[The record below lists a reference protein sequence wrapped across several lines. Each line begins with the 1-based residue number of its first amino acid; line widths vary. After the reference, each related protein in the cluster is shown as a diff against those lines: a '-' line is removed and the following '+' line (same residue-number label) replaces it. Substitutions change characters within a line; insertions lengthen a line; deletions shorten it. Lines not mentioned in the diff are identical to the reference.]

1 MSSSEADSDVP
12 EQVSLSTSKQQ
23 AIGRKKGVAKE
34 LAREKLKRKEH
45 NRERDRQLKEQSSKH
60 IAELISGSEEESSSG
75 EDETPNDPRILPD
88 HLFAA
93 AFNQPSTS
101 LAPAQSV
108 PEDAPP
114 KAQQRKR
121 RRTDLTPKDKIIGRA
136 FSSHS
141 KGIRLSLVNSP
152 RAVRTLSKT
161 SERAATKRTLP
172 PSSVAKF
179 SSRALNTKGV
189 VSLSRTRG
197 WQRKAGER
205 VSLFFARHPWLENI
219 HSEYRCYEN
228 DEWTGGPLRPNSLS
242 SVVVIARCMLTLLSL
257 LEGGERRPPSFLFC
271 APVVAFSLQ
280 VPTIRKMH
288 ARPAAGGRRR

>member
-1 MSSSEADSDVP
+1 MSSDSDVP

-23 AIGRKKGVAKE
+23 VIGRKKGVAKE
-34 LAREKLKRKEH
+34 VAQAKLKRKEH
-45 NRERDRQLKEQSSKH
+45 NRERDRQLKEQSSKQTT
-60 IAELISGSEEESSSG
+60 ELISDSEEESSSG
-75 EDETPNDPRILPD
+75 EDEEPDDPRILPD

-93 AFNQPSTS
+93 AFNQPP

-141 KGIRLSLVNSP
+141 VCIRLSLVNSS

-161 SERAATKRTLP
+161 SERAAVKRTLP

-179 SSRALNTKGV
+179 SSRTLNTKGV

-205 VSLFFARHPWLENI
+205 VSLFLTRHPWLENI
-219 HSEYRCYEN
+219 HSEYGCYEN
-228 DEWTGGPLRPNSLS
+228 DGWTGGPFRPDSLS

-257 LEGGERRPPSFLFC
+257 LEGGERRPPSFLFR
-271 APVVAFSLQ
+271 APVVAFFLQ

-288 ARPAAGGRRR
+288 ARPAAGG